1 MFDKPNTAGFI
12 HVTHYLLTICDAERF
27 RKLVEWP
34 VVCKKTEA
42 KYRNDVK
49 DYLNIISLENPDIA
63 FPCVLSTYLHHASG
77 TKFVIIM
84 WKLSQLTLRRYIM
97 RNEEE
102 VSFAPMPGYIDD
114 LTKTYLQQ
122 SKANINRNIASHH
135 RSCLQMEKAANFAL
149 AEEKEE
155 LAKIKTKLFDTK
167 QSLTKYIAE
176 ASVAISIKQ
185 RLADVED
192 SEVIEMWRNSLNES
206 ICYIRKRV
214 GILQDLE
221 KVCENIN
228 GIISN
233 LLNNAKILNCKQLE
247 KINCSMI
254 SELPLPPVVQCCLY
268 KLYDDD
274 KLIFNNFI
282 SLFTLILCQ
291 VYQSLK
297 KGHLVDFSQYLLQV
311 QASTEDMKSMHNVFK
326 SFLTN
331 VINYTEETENILC
344 EKNTTHIIGETLLPL
359 AKSVLLMPS
368 PLIKININ
376 YADEKNDLHKLL
388 QFTPGEITHKS
399 LFSRYTRYKQ
409 NHTPDLRTNLFVS
422 RIDINDT
429 ILSNNEKQNS
439 SIRFITPNVNR
450 LHKRTIGKYSRLF
463 STCINRNIKANCSM
477 VSLPSTMQAN
487 SFIIGNTTGKISHL
501 WDHNLDITAR
511 SLFNLSEK
519 PLTTIQC
526 TPTKQS
532 TLQDTIEKTTDVFD
546 RDFKITK
553 PELDEL
559 TEVEFVND
567 NSVIVKQES
576 TSRRR
581 SISDLVER
589 YKKVLETSNCAI
601 MKFQKECMA
610 YETE

>member
-1 MFDKPNTAGFI
+1 
-12 HVTHYLLTICDAERF
+12 
-27 RKLVEWP
+27 
-34 VVCKKTEA
+34 
-42 KYRNDVK
+42 
-49 DYLNIISLENPDIA
+49 
-63 FPCVLSTYLHHASG
+63 
-77 TKFVIIM
+77 M

-192 SEVIEMWRNSLNES
+192 SEVIE
-206 ICYIRKRV
+206 
-214 GILQDLE
+214 
-221 KVCENIN
+221 
-228 GIISN
+228 
-233 LLNNAKILNCKQLE
+233 
-247 KINCSMI
+247 
-254 SELPLPPVVQCCLY
+254 
-268 KLYDDD
+268 
-274 KLIFNNFI
+274 
-282 SLFTLILCQ
+282 T
-291 VYQSLK
+291 
-297 KGHLVDFSQYLLQV
+297 
-311 QASTEDMKSMHNVFK
+311 
-326 SFLTN
+326 
-331 VINYTEETENILC
+331 
-344 EKNTTHIIGETLLPL
+344 
-359 AKSVLLMPS
+359 
-368 PLIKININ
+368 
-376 YADEKNDLHKLL
+376 
-388 QFTPGEITHKS
+388 
-399 LFSRYTRYKQ
+399 
-409 NHTPDLRTNLFVS
+409 
-422 RIDINDT
+422 
-429 ILSNNEKQNS
+429 
-439 SIRFITPNVNR
+439 
-450 LHKRTIGKYSRLF
+450 
-463 STCINRNIKANCSM
+463 NCSM